1 MTDDAESVEKKL
13 QAVEPETVRMIIE
26 TVDNEDPVD
35 INAMYE
41 DGGLYD
47 EPVSPL
53 YDPRSPEYCPT
64 SSPEL
69 DAEVPVRPACTVRNC
84 VRCASSAITASNE
97 LPSNEV
103 MSGGSDGSQAPMTLV
118 DISSSEED
126 DEVAPRKLP
135 KSSMSLKA

>member
-69 DAEVPVRPACTVRNC
+69 DAE
-84 VRCASSAITASNE
+84 
-97 LPSNEV
+97 
-103 MSGGSDGSQAPMTLV
+103 APMTLV